1 MNKKK
6 AFLLLNK
13 MMVRTIKQNLMQ
25 FIAIIV
31 IGAIA
36 VTLFVGLH
44 ANADVFESQ
53 VNTVYEEGNLADL
66 WVTTKSYDEKDYDNI
81 TALLHDGDS
90 IESRIYS
97 PSEYSAHSIF
107 ITVVDKVHTISK
119 P

>member
-6 AFLLLNK
+6 AFSLLNK

-66 WVTTKSYDEKDYDNI
+66 FSSLNVYLWFSGDYIPVQI
-81 TALLHDGDS
+81 TNSSAEYPLL
-90 IESRIYS
+90 
-97 PSEYSAHSIF
+97 
-107 ITVVDKVHTISK
+107 
-119 P
+119 